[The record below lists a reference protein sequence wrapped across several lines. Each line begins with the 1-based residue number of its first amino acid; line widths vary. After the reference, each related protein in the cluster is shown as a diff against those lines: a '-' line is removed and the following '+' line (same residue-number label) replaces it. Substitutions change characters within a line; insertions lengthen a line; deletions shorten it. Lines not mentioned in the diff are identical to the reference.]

1 MASHDVTA
9 KGVHRA
15 RREIWTPNCSRHRLG
30 PRRAATDGPSITTA
44 IGPGYILKLR
54 MKGSPT
60 PLELRRNPSH
70 QVKSSQVKGRLP
82 GARARLAAGPPL
94 CGEFPF
100 RHLRLLPCPHSCVAF
115 PEHNSSFE
123 ARSRLTITMYG
134 FFRAVHAPV
143 CRRDRDGGA
152 STRDFLTQDRQR
164 VQPTDRV
171 RPVQ

>member
-15 RREIWTPNCSRHRLG
+15 RREIWNPNCSRHRLG

-54 MKGSPT
+54 MKGQPYPLRT
-60 PLELRRNPSH
+60 PAQSLTSS
-70 QVKSSQVKGRLP
+70 QVKSSQ
-82 GARARLAAGPPL
+82 GAPPWRARLAAGPPL